1 MYALRSLPCAAAL
14 PESDDGAREGAAQD
28 GPARVG
34 RQPAHSDASAAV
46 EPGAT
51 PLHALADA
59 DMPLSAMLAVQ
70 PGTRLWVY
78 PSGCAKAE
86 AAPAAAP
93 LAAGARVMARHGGK
107 APWYAGAVAAVRADG
122 SLDIAYDDGDQEQAV
137 PPHLVRPAAAPAA
150 TDAPAAASADAA
162 ASQRRFASR
171 GLNAGVS
178 TSPRSA
184 NLASAVMRGKLLTLH
199 THGWVVLPVGHGG
212 HVVDEAVLST
222 IRASRFEPIF
232 NGQPAGEAPQRHQG
246 APARRPAPSPPPPPP
261 LPPLRSLP
269 IPPIPSSSPAPA
281 PAPPSHPRL
290 PLAPQGVHGSGP
302 SR

>member
-1 MYALRSLPCAAAL
+1 MTRLFHASLEEHGLLACSPGQPPKQVRDMYALRSLPCAAAL
-14 PESDDGAREGAAQD
+14 PESGDGAQEGA
-28 GPARVG
+28 ARVG

-107 APWYAGAVAAVRADG
+107 APWYAGAVSAVRADG
-122 SLDIAYDDGDQEQAV
+122 SLDIAYDDGDQEEAV

-150 TDAPAAASADAA
+150 AAGGVAAEGEAAAGEAA
-162 ASQRRFASR
+162 A
-171 GLNAGVS
+171 G
-178 TSPRSA
+178 
-184 NLASAVMRGKLLTLH
+184 
-199 THGWVVLPVGHGG
+199 
-212 HVVDEAVLST
+212 E
-222 IRASRFEPIF
+222 
-232 NGQPAGEAPQRHQG
+232 AGEAPLLVELELGDMLVWRGDLVHAG
-246 APARRPAPSPPPPPP
+246 AGYDVEHVRVHAYIDTPDHIYRRPRGRTNLCGAEE
-261 LPPLRSLP
+261 
-269 IPPIPSSSPAPA
+269 
-281 PAPPSHPRL
+281 
-290 PLAPQGVHGSGP
+290 
-302 SR
+302 